1 MAVIT
6 PDTYVKLVRLDVT
19 PEHQLTFSDINA
31 QKNFFDNLQGLVLSD
46 FTYQRKDNLIRYPAL
61 YENVEKYNYLVYCN
75 EAQSNKYYY
84 CYITN
89 LKYINDEM
97 TEIYIETDV
106 FQTWQFDIIY
116 KETFIE
122 REHTNN
128 DTVGNNTVAEGVDTG
143 EYVCYDY
150 RKMAGFTAQDLVYVV
165 QTTQWCQDS
174 SIEPS
179 PDPQNPPL
187 TTNFRW
193 YSNGSEQLIYLI

>member
-1 MAVIT
+1 M
-6 PDTYVKLVRLDVT
+6 
-19 PEHQLTFSDINA
+19 
-31 QKNFFDNLQGLVLSD
+31 
-46 FTYQRKDNLIRYPAL
+46 
-61 YENVEKYNYLVYCN
+61 
-75 EAQSNKYYY
+75 
-84 CYITN
+84 
-89 LKYINDEM
+89 KYINDEM

-116 KETFIE
+116 KETYIE

-143 EYVCYDY
+143 EYICNDY
-150 RKMAGFTAQDLVYVV
+150 NKMAGFTAQDLVYVV

-187 TTNFRW
+187 TTNFGGIPMAR
-193 YSNGSEQLIYLI
+193 YCLSI